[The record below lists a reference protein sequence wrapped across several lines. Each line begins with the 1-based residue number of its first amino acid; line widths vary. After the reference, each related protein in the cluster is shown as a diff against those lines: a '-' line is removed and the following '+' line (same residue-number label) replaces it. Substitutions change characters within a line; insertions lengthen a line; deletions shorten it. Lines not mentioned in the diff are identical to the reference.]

1 MSEKMA
7 PAQLHFSF
15 CRRFHFPDPLSKP
28 VTVSRFNSG
37 MDAPPTCA
45 GRAENM
51 QLSIRSRLIYT
62 IAFMASLL
70 LVIGAI
76 GIFSLAAMN
85 HSLRSVYEDRVVP
98 LQQLKV
104 IADHYAVSVIDA
116 VNKANAGLISG
127 SQTLQLLHEAAGDID
142 AEWQRYMSTYLT
154 ADEQALADQAQQL
167 FVQANR
173 SLDELERFLELNP
186 GNLKGQLDAFDG
198 PLYATIDPISSKVS
212 ELTQLQLTVAKE
224 EFISSQ
230 SLYQWVRALAVIMIL
245 IGVAMSAYSGLLLIR
260 AISVPLSR
268 AVAVAENIA
277 AGRLNN
283 SIEVLREDE
292 TGQLMIA
299 MQKMQQAI
307 QKYVEDQQT
316 LADRHAQG
324 VLSARLDAQQY
335 PGTFGEM
342 AGQVNGL
349 VEDYIAV
356 INETIAVIAEY
367 SQGNF
372 DRDMVAL
379 PGEKA
384 QISASVAEVKRAL
397 LEISDD
403 IQQLS
408 AAGASGDFSLRCDA
422 SRYRFR
428 FKDMLDN
435 LNVLISTCD
444 AGFNDI
450 LRVAE
455 ALASGD
461 LQQSIDK
468 DYPGLFGRTKAG
480 VNQTVYA
487 LRKVIGE
494 VEAMVRAAADNGD
507 FSVRLSHE
515 DKQGFSLTLAER
527 LNSLSQITDTGLRD
541 VMRVVTALADGD
553 LTQSISADYPGLF
566 GETRQAVNATVRNLD
581 ALVSNIKQSG
591 MTIQVASG
599 EIAQG
604 NADLSR
610 RTESQASN
618 LEQTA
623 ASSEELTKTV
633 LRNTESA
640 KTANTLV
647 QESANIAQEGGL
659 VVRQV
664 IETMGLIQ
672 QSSKKVV
679 DIISVIDGIAFQ
691 TNILALNAAVE
702 AARAGDQG
710 RGFAVVAA
718 EVRSL
723 AQRSALAAKEIKTL
737 IEDSVTLV
745 ENGSQQVQ
753 QAGDT
758 MAGIE
763 RSIGRVKDLTLSIV
777 EASVEQS
784 SGLAQVNQAVAHMDE
799 VTQQNAAL
807 VEEAAAAA
815 ESLME
820 QARFMSE
827 AVSVFRLSDMVQGSG
842 HAVLRNLA

>member
-1 MSEKMA
+1 
-7 PAQLHFSF
+7 
-15 CRRFHFPDPLSKP
+15 
-28 VTVSRFNSG
+28 
-37 MDAPPTCA
+37 
-45 GRAENM
+45 M

-745 ENGSQQVQ
+745 ENGSHQVQ

>member
-1 MSEKMA
+1 
-7 PAQLHFSF
+7 
-15 CRRFHFPDPLSKP
+15 
-28 VTVSRFNSG
+28 
-37 MDAPPTCA
+37 
-45 GRAENM
+45 M

-212 ELTQLQLTVAKE
+212 ELTQLQLTVAKA

>member
-1 MSEKMA
+1 
-7 PAQLHFSF
+7 
-15 CRRFHFPDPLSKP
+15 
-28 VTVSRFNSG
+28 
-37 MDAPPTCA
+37 
-45 GRAENM
+45 M

-212 ELTQLQLTVAKE
+212 ELTQLQLTVAE
-224 EFISSQ
+224 AEFISSQ

-745 ENGSQQVQ
+745 ENGSHQVQ

-784 SGLAQVNQAVAHMDE
+784 TGLAQVNQAVAHMDE

>member
-1 MSEKMA
+1 
-7 PAQLHFSF
+7 
-15 CRRFHFPDPLSKP
+15 
-28 VTVSRFNSG
+28 
-37 MDAPPTCA
+37 
-45 GRAENM
+45 M

-167 FVQANR
+167 FVQADR

-186 GNLKGQLDAFDG
+186 GNLKGQLDTFDG

-212 ELTQLQLTVAKE
+212 ELTQLQLTVAKA

-745 ENGSQQVQ
+745 ENGSHQVQ

-784 SGLAQVNQAVAHMDE
+784 TGLAQVNQAVAHMDE

>member
-1 MSEKMA
+1 
-7 PAQLHFSF
+7 
-15 CRRFHFPDPLSKP
+15 
-28 VTVSRFNSG
+28 
-37 MDAPPTCA
+37 
-45 GRAENM
+45 M

-186 GNLKGQLDAFDG
+186 GNLKGQLDTFDG

-212 ELTQLQLTVAKE
+212 ELTQLQLTVAKA

-581 ALVSNIKQSG
+581 SLVSNIKQSG

-745 ENGSQQVQ
+745 ENGSHQVQ

-784 SGLAQVNQAVAHMDE
+784 TGLAQVNQAVAHMDE

>member
-1 MSEKMA
+1 
-7 PAQLHFSF
+7 
-15 CRRFHFPDPLSKP
+15 
-28 VTVSRFNSG
+28 
-37 MDAPPTCA
+37 
-45 GRAENM
+45 M

-212 ELTQLQLTVAKE
+212 ELTQLQLTVAKA

-745 ENGSQQVQ
+745 ENGSHQVQ

-842 HAVLRNLA
+842 HAVLRHLA

>member
-1 MSEKMA
+1 
-7 PAQLHFSF
+7 
-15 CRRFHFPDPLSKP
+15 
-28 VTVSRFNSG
+28 
-37 MDAPPTCA
+37 
-45 GRAENM
+45 M

-127 SQTLQLLHEAAGDID
+127 SQTLQLLHEAAADID

-212 ELTQLQLTVAKE
+212 ELTQLQLTVAKA

-784 SGLAQVNQAVAHMDE
+784 TGLAQVNQAVAHMDE